1 MEPQGRRGPRSQS
14 LTAATVPAV
23 LLCRQWRKQALR
35 YLQFHSHRQQKHTMF
50 SDLFPTIRIEKQLL
64 ITATGTVPVLVLL
77 VDVFTIFC
85 D

>member
-1 MEPQGRRGPRSQS
+1 
-14 LTAATVPAV
+14 
-23 LLCRQWRKQALR
+23 
-35 YLQFHSHRQQKHTMF
+35 MF